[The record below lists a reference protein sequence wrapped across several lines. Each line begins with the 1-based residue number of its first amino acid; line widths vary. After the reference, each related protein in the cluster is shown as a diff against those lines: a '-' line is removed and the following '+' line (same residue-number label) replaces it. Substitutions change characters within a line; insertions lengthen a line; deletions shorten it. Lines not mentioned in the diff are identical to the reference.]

1 MNNPGRR
8 TSISHQGHL
17 QQLLTKYFRDP
28 DQALDLIDEFL
39 RHKRYDQTFCL
50 RLIALARQPTNA
62 AWEIRRLAALML
74 ENQILKLEPG
84 QINEYDLLL
93 TRLGLK
99 HELGL
104 GVSITSS
111 VLKEGFSTTD
121 LSRFTIE
128 FRRKLQRLG
137 RIHRQ
142 LNGAGTPESAIC
154 DFVDLSRRDCKLSL
168 ARYLFTADEVVDEIL
183 KAVQVTDGIE
193 DLDLSPDPLT
203 KDELRRTLEILP
215 DFEAAILK
223 SLCEASNI
231 YWVSETTSSEINSLI
246 EYPMT
251 TVVLVIKPP
260 GSDIE
265 FEIKRAGRRGRNSLN
280 VVYARNGYTVP
291 PSHRLDGGSM
301 QELLRYEASNAC
313 RLGTIFRLVHKAEAP
328 MPDYIS
334 RSTIYSVPVS
344 GASVATLDYFT
355 QPELFG
361 DGFREMRIAMK
372 ESVDAFVSEDG
383 HSLPDAPGSFA
394 LTAQFVGHM
403 APAQAIVCGTSSFR
417 LDKLATYLS
426 DNGPKEYFKRGRR
439 VACANGDA
447 RRLADELLEEVL
459 GAYQPPDVAYESHEQ
474 YVNAAFDIAENR
486 QTADQVYLSL
496 VEQIAKFWGT
506 FLAIGGF
513 SRGESFIGR
522 NVGLRT
528 VWVDGRWKVEIIFM
542 DHDAVV
548 IPWPGD
554 GQFYAKGALPNI
566 SIDERYIWGRYNER
580 RFASSEMGYL
590 QRIYRIGSDVDAEG
604 QERAKLA
611 LKDAYKKTQNELLT
625 NPRLKQFFSE
635 VFIDR
640 LLVWDTLVEG
650 YLRMNGDKAANASV
664 KKELKEM
671 LAAKGYRNGAYES
684 YMKTIKQYSTFLE
697 RYSYLFQMDGE
708 TVS

>member
-17 QQLLTKYFRDP
+17 QQLLTNYLRDP
-28 DQALDLIDEFL
+28 AQALDLIDEFL
-39 RHKRYDQTFCL
+39 RHERYNQAFCL
-50 RLIALARQPTNA
+50 RLIALAKQPTNA

-74 ENQILKLEPG
+74 ENQILKLDLV
-84 QINEYDLLL
+84 QVNEFDLLL

-99 HELGL
+99 HELD
-104 GVSITSS
+104 VSITGS
-111 VLKEGFSTTD
+111 VLKEGFSTTEI
-121 LSRFTIE
+121 SQFIVE
-128 FRRKLQRLG
+128 FRRKLQRLS
-137 RIHRQ
+137 RIHKQ
-142 LNGAGTPESAIC
+142 IKGSGTRESAIC
-154 DFVDLSRRDCKLSL
+154 DFVELSRRDCKLSL

-203 KDELRRTLEILP
+203 RDELRRTLEILP

-223 SLCEASNI
+223 NLSEASNI
-231 YWVSETTSSEINSLI
+231 YWVSETTSSEINSLV
-246 EYPMT
+246 EYPRT

-313 RLGTIFRLVHKAEAP
+313 RIATIFRLVHGAEAP

-334 RSTIYSVPVS
+334 RSTIYSVPVMD
-344 GASVATLDYFT
+344 ASVATLDYFT
-355 QPELFG
+355 QPEYFG

-372 ESVDAFVSEDG
+372 ESVDAFASEDG
-383 HSLPDAPGSFA
+383 HSLPDGPGSLA
-394 LTAQFVGHM
+394 LTARFIGHM

-426 DNGPKEYFKRGRR
+426 VNGPKEYFKRGHRA
-439 VACANGDA
+439 ACENGDA

-459 GAYQPPDVAYESHEQ
+459 GAYQPPDVTYESHEQ
-474 YVNAAFDIAENR
+474 YVNAALDVAENR
-486 QTADQVYLSL
+486 QTANQVYLSL

-528 VWVDGRWKVEIIFM
+528 VWADGQWKVELIFM

-566 SIDERYIWGRYNER
+566 SIDERYIWGRYNAR
-580 RFASSEMGYL
+580 RFATSEMGYL
-590 QRIYRIGSDVDAEG
+590 QSIYRIDSAIDAEG
-604 QERAKLA
+604 QQRAKLA
-611 LKDAYKKTQNELLT
+611 LRDAYKKTQQALLT

-640 LLVWDTLVEG
+640 LLVWDTLVDG
-650 YLRMNGDKAANASV
+650 YLRMNGDKTANAGV

-684 YMKTIKQYSTFLE
+684 YMKTIKQYSAFLE
-697 RYSYLFQMDGE
+697 RYSYLFDVARE
-708 TVS
+708 VES